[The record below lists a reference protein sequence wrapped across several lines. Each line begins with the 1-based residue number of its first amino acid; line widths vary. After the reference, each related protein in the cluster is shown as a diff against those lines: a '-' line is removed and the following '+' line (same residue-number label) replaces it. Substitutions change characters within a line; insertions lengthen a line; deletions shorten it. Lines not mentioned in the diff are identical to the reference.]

1 MLPLPTIA
9 LSASDYPRLEQ
20 LAREAALQGDM
31 DAMFLRV
38 EIDRA
43 EIVPD
48 DARDIDS
55 IVTIGSWVTYWSN
68 WGAPR
73 KTIQLVWPDDL
84 TSDLAQISV
93 LSGLGA
99 ALVGLRV
106 GDQMPYFVAGCMNVI
121 RIESVN
127 RPEANVVPLFRT
139 PGLVD
144 DEPFDSD
151 PGPTAA

>member
-1 MLPLPTIA
+1 MLPLPAIA
-9 LSASDYPRLEQ
+9 LPASDYPRLEQ
-20 LAREAALQGDM
+20 LTREAALQGDM
-31 DAMFLRV
+31 DAMFLWV

-48 DARDIDS
+48 DARDIGS

-68 WGAPR
+68 WGVPR
-73 KTIQLVWPDDL
+73 KTIQLVWPEAL

-106 GDQMPYFVAGCMNVI
+106 GDQMPYFVAGCMNVV
-121 RIESVN
+121 RIESVD
-127 RPEANVVPLFRT
+127 RSEPNVVPPLSRSR
-139 PGLVD
+139 LR
-144 DEPFDSD
+144 
-151 PGPTAA
+151 